1 VTERSS
7 TQPGI
12 RVSVRDLEVRTLG
25 LVPYREGLELQRTL
39 VERRRAGEIG
49 DVLLLLEHPH
59 IITFGSRSET
69 SRANVLA
76 TPERLEALGVE
87 VCETGRGG
95 DVTYH
100 GPGQLVGYPIL
111 NLKPD
116 RADVYQYVRNLE
128 EVMIR
133 ACAAFGVQAGRIEGL
148 TGTWVGNSKIGAIG
162 VRISRWISSHGF
174 AFNVTTD
181 LDYFN
186 LIVPCGI
193 RNQGVTS
200 LARELGREV
209 PVADVQDAIVE
220 AFKDVIQRVVPDAL
234 GEETDRPPSR
244 PGRPPRPTL
253 RGRLG

>member
-1 VTERSS
+1 VACPREAR
-7 TQPGI
+7 PLVGK
-12 RVSVRDLEVRTLG
+12 DLEVRKLG
-25 LVPYREGLELQRTL
+25 LVPYREGLELQHAL
-39 VERRRAGEIG
+39 VEQRRAGRIG

-59 IITFGSRSET
+59 VITLGSRSET
-69 SRANVLA
+69 ARSNVLA

-87 VCETGRGG
+87 LCETGRGG

-128 EVMIR
+128 TVMAR
-133 ACAAFGVQAGRIEGL
+133 ACAAFGVEAGAIEGL
-148 TGTWVGNSKIGAIG
+148 TGTWVGGSKIGAIG

-174 AFNVTTD
+174 AFNVNTD

-193 RNQGVTS
+193 RDHGVTS
-200 LARELGREV
+200 LARELGHPV
-209 PVADVQDAIVE
+209 PMADVEDAIVE
-220 AFKDVIQRVVPDAL
+220 AFLTVVQH
-234 GEETDRPPSR
+234 
-244 PGRPPRPTL
+244 
-253 RGRLG
+253 